1 VSGRTG
7 FDDAAQPPPVRSRR
21 RFQSPLR
28 CAVSVDLG
36 HRTSLQSVD
45 AFDFFCDDE
54 EMPRRQLNDVELLV
68 LLALIRL
75 SPEAYGVPIA
85 REIESRGKRR
95 IALGTVYA
103 ILDRLQHAGLVASEM
118 GESTPER
125 GGRARRY
132 FHITDQGLFEV
143 RSVHSALVAMS
154 GGLTALKG
162 RPI

>member
-1 VSGRTG
+1 
-7 FDDAAQPPPVRSRR
+7 
-21 RFQSPLR
+21 
-28 CAVSVDLG
+28 
-36 HRTSLQSVD
+36 
-45 AFDFFCDDE
+45 
-54 EMPRRQLNDVELLV
+54 MPRRQLNDVELLV